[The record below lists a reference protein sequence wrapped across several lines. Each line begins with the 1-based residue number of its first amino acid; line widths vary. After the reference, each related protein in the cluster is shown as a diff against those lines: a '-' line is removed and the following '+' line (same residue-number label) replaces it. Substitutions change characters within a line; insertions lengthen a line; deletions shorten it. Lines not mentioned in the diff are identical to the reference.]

1 MQLKAGAKAEEIY
14 VDKGMSVLK
23 PACVEWMM
31 QSWKML
37 REKGKMIRRGWTSI
51 GLDKTFDLQ
60 FATAAAKKILSGS
73 MSATGIDE
81 EQEDDDI
88 SDADAQQ
95 VADEENDSDLAA
107 DLQDD
112 EDDATVEEALAAAIE
127 DRCVLGV
134 RRSARLQGNDIMRS
148 YHIASQLQNQ
158 ILNCIDQD
166 E

>member
-1 MQLKAGAKAEEIY
+1 MT
-14 VDKGMSVLK
+14 VLK

-37 REKGKMIRRGWTSI
+37 REKGKMIRKGWTSI

-81 EQEDDDI
+81 KQEDDDI

-95 VADEENDSDLAA
+95 VADEEMI
-107 DLQDD
+107 Q
-112 EDDATVEEALAAAIE
+112 I
-127 DRCVLGV
+127 
-134 RRSARLQGNDIMRS
+134 
-148 YHIASQLQNQ
+148 SQL
-158 ILNCIDQD
+158 IYKMMQD
-166 E
+166 VRKQYDC